1 MKTEISVTDFS
12 VVETLRHAGATTLY
26 VPVYGIGDGI
36 AFTPVA
42 KALFRQNGGKKIFI
56 SHKNEELFRNNPYV
70 EMVSGLHDGTWSLQ
84 REAFFKKHGI
94 AVVYPTYWD
103 FFFAEDG
110 GLSFGFPKTHLIVAV
125 AKKAGVAGT
134 IELKPEI
141 FLTNGEKKFGRFFEK
156 TQIAIMSTAKDV
168 YKQWNQWQELVDA
181 LCGKFSF
188 VQIGAPKD
196 VPLRNV
202 LDLRGKLSLRE
213 CAAVLYNS
221 DLFVGQIGGLMHMAR
236 AVNCPAVIAYAG
248 AEPKTFAAYS
258 CNKNVFPREPC
269 ELCAE
274 NRSHPYA
281 CLHGRK
287 CILSVSKEEMIA
299 AVEEMMCTGT
309 PRDENGE
316 RVLATESVA
325 LPPPVSGANTNGL
338 FEYFLRNGT
347 GVFVNGDI
355 RMKVVRKRILGISF
369 YKIKVFSLLDS
380 GREMFL
386 IRLFRR
392 HV

>member
-1 MKTEISVTDFS
+1 MKTEILSADFS
-12 VVETLRHAGATTLY
+12 AVETLRRAGATTLY

-70 EMVSGLHDGTWSLQ
+70 EIISGLHDGTWSPQ

-94 AVVYPTYWD
+94 AVVYSTYWD
-103 FFFAEDG
+103 FFFTEDG
-110 GLSFGFPKTHLIVAV
+110 GLSFRFPKTHLIAAV
-125 AKKAGVAGT
+125 AKKAGASGI
-134 IELKPEI
+134 IEFKPEI
-141 FLTNGEKKFGRFFEK
+141 FLTEEEKKYGRFFEK
-156 TQIAIMSTAKDV
+156 TQIAIMSTANDI
-168 YKQWNQWQELVDA
+168 YKQWGQWQELVDA

-213 CAAVLYNS
+213 CAAVLHNS

-248 AEPKTFAAYS
+248 AEPKNFAAYS
-258 CNKNVFPREPC
+258 CNKNVLPRDPC
-269 ELCAE
+269 ELCVE
-274 NRSHPYA
+274 NRSNPWD
-281 CLHGRK
+281 CRHGRK
-287 CILSVSKEEMIA
+287 CILSVSKEEMIV
-299 AVEEMMCTGT
+299 AVEEMMCAGT
-309 PRDENGE
+309 PRGENGE
-316 RVLATESVA
+316 RMLTTESAV
-325 LPPPVSGANTNGL
+325 LPPPISGANTNGL

-347 GVFVNGDI
+347 GVFVNGMS
-355 RMKVVRKRILGISF
+355 RMEVVRKRILGISF
-369 YKIKVFSLLDS
+369 YKIKVFSWAGS
-380 GREMFL
+380 AREMFL
-386 IRLFRR
+386 FRFFRR